1 MTQKFIEEKMVVAEN
16 DLDKIRTAPLMY
28 ISRLGSLGAIHLG
41 KECINNNIDECIN
54 KHSPGNKITIVLD
67 EDKNIFTSEDNG
79 RGLPFENMLE
89 ACTLIQSSTKFGR
102 TDNQKSA
109 GCHGAGLKC
118 TNALSDYFKLEVF
131 KLGEYACVEYKNG
144 VQVQDGEVVKIKNK
158 DRHGTI
164 VTFKPSEKYMG
175 KCQMDGS
182 ILLDWLNN
190 IKHFLDSKITID
202 YTIIKNG
209 KSTKHKIKRT
219 PRGLVDLVDAMSP
232 FKHSGIYYSKDTTHI
247 NEDVRL
253 IKSGGKVINK
263 TLKRDVD
270 LEFAFC
276 FNMNLMEPMTR
287 SFCNFVHTIDEGDHT
302 QAVINGICQFFSKK
316 TRESLTEKEKEKYNI
331 LYNDI
336 TSNLVLVL
344 SLSTSLDPGFT
355 GQTKEKIEN
364 KKLIKPLTDLVKSS
378 LENHFNENKKE
389 LKKFTDIIKTNA
401 KARFEAN
408 KSRSNLIKREVSLI
422 SQHLIPNYIP
432 ANNKGKNDYREL
444 YIYEG
449 LSVKSNGSQARD
461 PEFQAMY
468 VMRGVP
474 GNAFDMSTQD
484 VLEKNETFR
493 NLAKAINA
501 GCGDTFD
508 ITKCRF
514 EKIIISSDADI
525 DGKFI
530 FSLLGGFFLKHMRD
544 LILDGRLYLVLPPL
558 YKINDKK
565 KPFVVNKAE
574 YNEVYYRCIMDKFEI
589 SKPNGEPIKKKDY
602 HDLLVANQYYL
613 DELTDSSKHCIAN
626 PKLVEYVVKYRD
638 TDDFDIKIKE
648 QFPEIDVIKD
658 DNGID
663 DIILGI
669 YEGKQQIFTLDKIFD
684 KKTANLKKI
693 MIENEDNYII
703 HVKEKYKDGVED
715 KGDMTI
721 GDFLTMAQKVQPKK
735 ELRYK
740 GLGEL
745 SEDDLW
751 DTTMDPNKRTLVQ
764 LTVSD
769 IEEAM
774 RVYEILH
781 GKRDKERREL
791 TSTFEINKDMLDN

>member
-1 MTQKFIEEKMVVAEN
+1 MSKFVEEKMIVAEN

-28 ISRLGSLGAIHLG
+28 ISRLGSLGAVHLA

-54 KHSPGNKITIVLD
+54 EHSPGNKINIIMNED
-67 EDKNIFTSEDNG
+67 ENSFVSEDNG

-118 TNALSDYFKLEVF
+118 TNALSDYFKLEVY
-131 KLGEYACVEYKNG
+131 KLGEYACVEYKDG
-144 VQVQDGEVVKIKNK
+144 VQIQDATVTKIKNK
-158 DRHGTI
+158 EKHGTI

-175 KCQMDGS
+175 KCQMDS
-182 ILLDWLNN
+182 QVLLDWLNN
-190 IKHFLDSKITID
+190 IKHFLDQKIVIN

-209 KSTKHKIKRT
+209 ETTKHKIKRT
-219 PRGLVDLVDAMSP
+219 PRGLVDLVDVMSP
-232 FKHSGIYYSKDTTHI
+232 FKHSPIYYSKDTTYI
-247 NEDVRL
+247 DEDVRL
-253 IKSGGKVINK
+253 IRPGGKVVNK

-302 QAVINGICQFFSKK
+302 QAVMNGICQFFTKK
-316 TRESLTEKEKEKYNI
+316 TREALSEKEKEKYNI
-331 LYNDI
+331 LYNDV
-336 TSNLVLVL
+336 TSSLVLVL
-344 SLSTSLDPGFT
+344 SLSTSMDPGFT

-364 KKLIKPLTDLVKSS
+364 KKLMKPLTDLVKSS
-378 LENHFNENKKE
+378 LENHFNNNQKE
-389 LKKFTDIIKTNA
+389 LKKFTDLVKTNA

-408 KSRSNLIKREVSLI
+408 KSKSNLIKREVSLL
-422 SQHLIPNYIP
+422 SQHLIPNFTP
-432 ANNKGKNDYREL
+432 ANHKGKNDYTEL

-449 LSVKSNGSQARD
+449 LSVESNGSQARD

-484 VLEKNETFR
+484 LLEKNETFR
-493 NLAKAINA
+493 NLARAINA
-501 GCGDTFD
+501 GCGDSFD

-514 EKIIISSDADI
+514 SKVIISSDADI

-530 FSLLGGFFLKHMRD
+530 FSLLGAFFLKHMPD

-558 YKINDKK
+558 YKIKDKK
-565 KPFVVNKAE
+565 KPFVVDKAE

-589 SKPNGEPIKKKDY
+589 KKSDGEPIKRKEF
-602 HDLLVANQYYL
+602 HEMLESHQYYL
-613 DELTDSSKHCIAN
+613 EELTACSKHCIAH
-626 PKLVEYVVKYRD
+626 PKLVEYVVKHRYD
-638 TDDFDIKIKE
+638 DDFNIKIKDE
-648 QFPEIDVIKD
+648 FPEIDVIKD

-663 DIILGI
+663 DIIIGI
-669 YEGKQQIFTLDKIFD
+669 YENKQQIFTLDKIFD
-684 KKTANLKKI
+684 KKTNKLKEI
-693 MIENEDNYII
+693 MDENEDYYILK
-703 HVKEKYKDGVED
+703 VEEKYKDGNENR
-715 KGDMTI
+715 GTMTI
-721 GDFLTMAQKVQPKK
+721 GEFLTLAQKVQPQK

-751 DTTMDPNKRTLVQ
+751 DTTMDPNKRTLVR

-774 RVYEILH
+774 KTYEILH
-781 GKRDKERREL
+781 SKKKDKERREM
-791 TSTFEINKDMLDN
+791 TEGFEINKDMLDN